1 MRFRRRH
8 ALKHI
13 EITVADGQYFHF
25 LRICH
30 DIHYTKSTVFF
41 LCKILC
47 PVRLSRGIFW
57 GHMDAA
63 TSRTIRIG
71 SSTIGLI
78 GLDIALNQA
87 AGNKMPEAEAVD
99 FLFAAVS
106 RDNYIPATAAAEY
119 REALRQAYREHLQP
133 GGTQSG
139 PPVIRIFGTGCV
151 SCNNLQK
158 LVIEVL
164 DAMGIAADIEQIRV
178 DPDEIGRQGIIMTP
192 ALMMNGQVK
201 SGGLMPTQA
210 QIEEWLRDLS
220 PA

>member
-1 MRFRRRH
+1 
-8 ALKHI
+8 
-13 EITVADGQYFHF
+13 
-25 LRICH
+25 
-30 DIHYTKSTVFF
+30 
-41 LCKILC
+41 
-47 PVRLSRGIFW
+47 
-57 GHMDAA
+57 MDAA

-87 AGNKMPEAEAVD
+87 AAAGMPEEEAVE

-106 RDNYIPATAAAEY
+106 RDNYIPAGAADKY
-119 REALRQAYREHLQP
+119 RVALRQAYREHLRP
-133 GGTQSG
+133 GEERSG

-158 LVIEVL
+158 LVIEAL
-164 DAMGIAADIEQIRV
+164 DGMGIAADIEQIH

-192 ALMMNGQVK
+192 ALMINGRVK
-201 SGGLMPTQA
+201 SGGRMPTRA
-210 QIEEWLRDLS
+210 QIEQWLRELA